1 MCCPYCT
8 KKHKKIIIIRHT
20 HTTNLIRSV
29 INQIRHFLTHREIRR
44 ETLHEDTESE
54 DSKHE
59 AQSPLESMRDD
70 ETNGQN

>member
-20 HTTNLIRSV
+20 HTTNIIRSV

-44 ETLHEDTESE
+44 ETLLEDTESE

-59 AQSPLESMRDD
+59 TQSPLESMRDD
-70 ETNGQN
+70 ETNG